1 MCFLFDLSL
10 PCQVMDAI
18 LKAVRHESL
27 GKRYK
32 PQEMERPKDC
42 SMCPLNAF
50 CGMKYVGTHRAVS
63 RCPDGIGLS
72 SPCMTAYPWSLCRCL
87 LCPVSQCTSR

>member
-1 MCFLFDLSL
+1 VTCRYR
-10 PCQVMDAI
+10 QVMDAI
-18 LKAVRHESL
+18 LRAVRHESL

-32 PQEMERPKDC
+32 PQEMERPEDC

-63 RCPDGIGLS
+63 RCPGGTGLS
-72 SPCMTAYPWSLCRCL
+72 HRMKARSLPVLSGLLYPSNQSMHFAMK
-87 LCPVSQCTSR
+87 VFV